1 MYSLNRITTITD
13 CDVLLAWA
21 NKEKSELTLKKINDE
36 YSVENYG
43 STSIEIEAILQG
55 VIAEI
60 AAQDSVIAILPEGP
74 SKEDAIRKKTRL
86 EYKRFVLTTRKENYG
101 SVALLEKELDL
112 ERINKELIEVDR
124 FISDITAHRIT
135 LQ

>member
-1 MYSLNRITTITD
+1 MYSLNRITTIAD
-13 CDVLLAWA
+13 CDTLLAWA

-36 YSVENYG
+36 YSVENYS

-60 AAQDSVIAILPEGP
+60 AAQESVIAILPEGP
-74 SKEDAIRKKTRL
+74 SKEEAIRKKTRL

-112 ERINKELIEVDR
+112 DRINKELTSVET
-124 FISDITAHRIT
+124 FITELTAHRGT

>member
-13 CDVLLAWA
+13 CDTLLAWA

-36 YSVENYG
+36 YSVQNYG

-60 AAQDSVIAILPEGP
+60 AAQESVIAILQEGP
-74 SKEDAIRKKTRL
+74 SKEEAIRKKTRL

-112 ERINKELIEVDR
+112 DRINKELTSVET
-124 FISDITAHRIT
+124 FITDLTAHRGT

>member
-1 MYSLNRITTITD
+1 MYSFSRIATVVD
-13 CDVLLAWA
+13 CDVLLTWA

-36 YSVENYG
+36 YSVGNYG

-60 AAQDSVIAILPEGP
+60 AAQESVIAILPEGP

-112 ERINKELIEVDR
+112 ERINKELTEVDN
-124 FISDITAHRIT
+124 FITSLTAHRGT

>member
-1 MYSLNRITTITD
+1 MFSLHRITTVTD
-13 CDVLLAWA
+13 CDVLLARA
-21 NKEKSELTLKKINDE
+21 NKEKSELTLKKMNDE

-43 STSIEIEAILQG
+43 STSVEIEAILQG

-60 AAQDSVIAILPEGP
+60 AAQESVIAILPEGP
-74 SKEDAIRKKTRL
+74 SKEEAIRKKTRL

-112 ERINKELIEVDR
+112 DRINKELAAVET
-124 FISDITAHRIT
+124 FITDLTAHRGT